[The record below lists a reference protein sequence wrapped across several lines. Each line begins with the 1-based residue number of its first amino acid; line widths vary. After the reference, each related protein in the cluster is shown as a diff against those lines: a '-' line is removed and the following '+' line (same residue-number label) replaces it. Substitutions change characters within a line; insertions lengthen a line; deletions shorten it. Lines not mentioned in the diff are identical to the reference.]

1 MPAPE
6 TLLVFAA
13 LSFGLAAT
21 PGPNM
26 LYLVSRAL
34 AQGTGAGMVSLVGCQ
49 FGSLVIMLCAAAGL
63 TAALFA
69 VPYAWDVLRLGG
81 AAYLAFLAWQCVR
94 PGGQP
99 IFAPPSG
106 ASTAPQRGGVGSGAM
121 PREPAARLFSVGFAT
136 AALNPKVALF
146 YVAVLPPFIDPALGS
161 IFVQGA
167 VLGAVQI
174 GVAIVFD
181 GLLVY
186 GAAGVARFLGTR
198 PGWMAAQR
206 WILGGALGLIA
217 VKLATEGR
225 R

>member
-1 MPAPE
+1 MPSIE

-34 AQGTGAGMVSLVGCQ
+34 AQGTGAGLVSLVGCQ

-81 AAYLAFLAWQCVR
+81 AAYLAWLAWQCLR
-94 PGGQP
+94 PGGEP
-99 IFAPPSG
+99 IFAP
-106 ASTAPQRGGVGSGAM
+106 RAM
-121 PREPAARLFSVGFAT
+121 PREPAGRLFGIGVAT

-161 IFVQGA
+161 VFLQGA

-206 WILGGALGLIA
+206 WILGAALALIA
-217 VKLATEGR
+217 VKLATESR
-225 R
+225 S

>member
-1 MPAPE
+1 MPSTE
-6 TLLVFAA
+6 TLLIFAA

-34 AQGTGAGMVSLVGCQ
+34 AQGTGAGIVSLIGCQ

-99 IFAPPSG
+99 IFAPRS
-106 ASTAPQRGGVGSGAM
+106 M

-146 YVAVLPPFIDPALGS
+146 YVAVLPPFIDPELGS
-161 IFVQGA
+161 VFAQGA

-174 GVAIVFD
+174 GVAIIFD

-206 WILGGALGLIA
+206 WVLGGALALLA
-217 VKLATEGR
+217 VKLATDSR
-225 R
+225 A

>member
-1 MPAPE
+1 MPTTQ

-34 AQGTGAGMVSLVGCQ
+34 AQGTGAGLVSLAGCQ

-69 VPYAWDVLRLGG
+69 VPYAWDVLRIGG
-81 AAYLAFLAWQCVR
+81 AAYLAFLAWQCLR

-99 IFAPPSG
+99 IFAP
-106 ASTAPQRGGVGSGAM
+106 RAM

-146 YVAVLPPFIDPALGS
+146 YMAVLPPFIDPALGS
-161 IFVQGA
+161 VFLQGA
-167 VLGAVQI
+167 ALGAVQI

-206 WILGGALGLIA
+206 WILGGVFGLIA

>member
-1 MPAPE
+1 MPSAE

-26 LYLVSRAL
+26 LYLVSRSL

-69 VPYAWDVLRLGG
+69 VPYAWDALRLGG
-81 AAYLAFLAWQCVR
+81 AAYLAWLAWQCLR

-99 IFAPPSG
+99 IFAPRP
-106 ASTAPQRGGVGSGAM
+106 M
-121 PREPAARLFSVGFAT
+121 PREPASRLFAVGFAT

-146 YVAVLPPFIDPALGS
+146 YVAVLPPFIDPARGDV
-161 IFVQGA
+161 FTQGA
-167 VLGAVQI
+167 MLGAVQI
-174 GVAIVFD
+174 GVAILFD
-181 GLLVY
+181 GALVT

-198 PGWMAAQR
+198 PAWMAAQR
-206 WILGGALGLIA
+206 WILGAALALLA
-217 VKLATEGR
+217 VKLASEGR

>member
-1 MPAPE
+1 MPPIE

-34 AQGTGAGMVSLVGCQ
+34 AQGTGAGLVSLVGCQ

-81 AAYLAFLAWQCVR
+81 AAYLAWLAWQCLR
-94 PGGQP
+94 PGGEP
-99 IFAPPSG
+99 IFAPR
-106 ASTAPQRGGVGSGAM
+106 TM
-121 PREPAARLFSVGFAT
+121 PREPAGRLFGIGFAT

-161 IFVQGA
+161 VFMQGA

-206 WILGGALGLIA
+206 WILGAALALIA
-217 VKLATEGR
+217 VKLATESR
-225 R
+225 S

>member
-1 MPAPE
+1 MPSVE

-69 VPYAWDVLRLGG
+69 VPYAWDVLRIGG
-81 AAYLAFLAWQCVR
+81 AVYLTFLAWQCVR

-99 IFAPPSG
+99 IFAP
-106 ASTAPQRGGVGSGAM
+106 RAM

-161 IFVQGA
+161 VFVQGA

-198 PGWMAAQR
+198 PAWMAAQR
-206 WILGGALGLIA
+206 WILGAALALIA

>member
-1 MPAPE
+1 MPPVE
-6 TLLVFAA
+6 TLLVLAA
-13 LSFGLAAT
+13 LSLGLAAT

-34 AQGTGAGMVSLVGCQ
+34 GQGPGAGMVSLVGCQ
-49 FGSLVIMLCAAAGL
+49 VGSLVIMLCAAAGL

-69 VPYAWDVLRLGG
+69 VPHAWDVLRIGG
-81 AAYLAFLAWQCVR
+81 AAYLLYLAWQCVR

-99 IFAPPSG
+99 IFSARPM
-106 ASTAPQRGGVGSGAM
+106 PQDS
-121 PREPAARLFSVGFAT
+121 PLRLFAVGFAT

-161 IFVQGA
+161 VFLQGA
-167 VLGAVQI
+167 ILGAVQI
-174 GVAIVFD
+174 AVAIVFD
-181 GLLVY
+181 GLLVH

-206 WILGGALGLIA
+206 WILGAALGLIA
-217 VKLATEGR
+217 VKLATESR
-225 R
+225 A

>member
-1 MPAPE
+1 MPAAE

-34 AQGTGAGMVSLVGCQ
+34 AQGTGAGMISLVGCQ

-69 VPYAWDVLRLGG
+69 VPFAWDALRLGG
-81 AAYLAFLAWQCVR
+81 AAYLMVLAWQCVR

-99 IFAPPSG
+99 IFAPRPL
-106 ASTAPQRGGVGSGAM
+106 
-121 PREPAARLFSVGFAT
+121 PREPTARLFSVGFAT

-146 YVAVLPPFIDPALGS
+146 YVAVLPPFIDPTLGN
-161 IFVQGA
+161 VLTQGI

-174 GVAIVFD
+174 GVAILFD
-181 GLLVY
+181 GALVY

-206 WILGGALGLIA
+206 WILGAALGLIA
-217 VKLATEGR
+217 VKLATEPTR
-225 R
+225 

>member
-1 MPAPE
+1 MPATE
-6 TLLVFAA
+6 TLLIFAA

-34 AQGTGAGMVSLVGCQ
+34 AQGTGAGLVSLVGCQ

-69 VPYAWDVLRLGG
+69 VPYAWDVLRIGG
-81 AAYLAFLAWQCVR
+81 AAYLAFLAWQCLR

-99 IFAPPSG
+99 IFAP
-106 ASTAPQRGGVGSGAM
+106 RAM
-121 PREPAARLFSVGFAT
+121 PREPAARLISVGFAT

-146 YVAVLPPFIDPALGS
+146 YMAVLPPFIDPARGS
-161 IFVQGA
+161 VFLQGA
-167 VLGAVQI
+167 TLGAVQI

-206 WILGGALGLIA
+206 WILGGVLGLIA

-225 R
+225 S

>member
-1 MPAPE
+1 MPSIE

-34 AQGTGAGMVSLVGCQ
+34 AQGTGAGMISLAGCQ
-49 FGSLVIMLCAAAGL
+49 AGSLVIMLCAAAGL

-69 VPYAWDVLRLGG
+69 VPFAWDALRLGG
-81 AAYLAFLAWQCVR
+81 AAYLMVLAWQCVR

-99 IFAPPSG
+99 IFSPRP
-106 ASTAPQRGGVGSGAM
+106 M
-121 PREPAARLFSVGFAT
+121 PREPTARLFSVGFAT
-136 AALNPKVALF
+136 ATLNPKVALF
-146 YVAVLPPFIDPALGS
+146 YVAVLPPFIDPSLGS
-161 IFVQGA
+161 VLTQGI

-174 GVAIVFD
+174 GVAVVFD
-181 GLLVY
+181 GALVY

-206 WILGGALGLIA
+206 WILGAALGLIA
-217 VKLATEGR
+217 VKLATENR
-225 R
+225 A

>member
-1 MPAPE
+1 MPSLE

-13 LSFGLAAT
+13 LSFGLAVT

-49 FGSLVIMLCAAAGL
+49 VGSLVIMLCAAAGL

-81 AAYLAFLAWQCVR
+81 AAYLMLLAWQCVR

-99 IFAPPSG
+99 IFAP
-106 ASTAPQRGGVGSGAM
+106 RAM

-161 IFVQGA
+161 VFTQGA
-167 VLGAVQI
+167 ILGAVQI
-174 GVAIVFD
+174 GVAILFD
-181 GLLVY
+181 GALVM

-206 WILGGALGLIA
+206 WILGGALALLA
-217 VKLATEGR
+217 VKLATESR
-225 R
+225 A